1 MISEKRKYL
10 LSFDLINEKCLILI
24 ANQILYWRV
33 SNHQIVC
40 YPLLCWL
47 SASTQ
52 CQVNFLSHNFMNFFN
67 VKFISKDFFYLELF
81 QLKRVQFSSLFVTY
95 KKKETNLDLWKSK
108 TLRLSSYL
116 FSFCF

>member
-67 VKFISKDFFYLELF
+67 VKFFFERFLLF
-81 QLKRVQFSSLFVTY
+81 GIVSVETSSVQFFICYVQ
-95 KKKETNLDLWKSK
+95 KEGNKSWFMK
-108 TLRLSSYL
+108 I
-116 FSFCF
+116 